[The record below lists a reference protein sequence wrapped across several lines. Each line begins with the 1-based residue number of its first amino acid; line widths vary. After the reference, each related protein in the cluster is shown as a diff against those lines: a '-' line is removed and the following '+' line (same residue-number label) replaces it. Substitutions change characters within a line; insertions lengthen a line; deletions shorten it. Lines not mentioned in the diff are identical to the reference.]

1 MFKAEANP
9 RLTVLRMNKDFMD
22 FMRFHYPDDA
32 GQEFKMTV
40 ARAPPDPTTAAEP
53 AFETPT
59 RWDYPGTPPSNA
71 WRTSTALG
79 FRRPSRPST
88 APPPWTSRLRE
99 FTNRS

>member
-59 RWDYPGTPPSNA
+59 RWDRAT
-71 WRTSTALG
+71 LG
-79 FRRPSRPST
+79 GRAR
-88 APPPWTSRLRE
+88 PWTFGTRRGRLLRPPHGDLGARE

>member
-59 RWDYPGTPPSNA
+59 RWDATEQRLEDEHG
-71 WRTSTALG
+71 LG
-79 FRRPSRPST
+79 LSAPVAAVYC
-88 APPPWTSRLRE
+88 APPLGHGELGSESR